1 MKKYIEALTR
11 CKLFDGMAPNEIEA
25 AVGCLGGQVKN
36 CPRDSAILRAGDNL
50 RRVGILLSGSMAVV
64 REDYLGNKTI
74 LTKLQPGE
82 LFAEV
87 FVCAGVERS
96 PVDVFCTS
104 DCRILTLDYGKII
117 SPQGDRCSFHSR
129 LVGNMLGI
137 VAGKA
142 LAMSRRTEILSCR
155 TIRDKLMTYLTIQ
168 AGQSDSCTIPFSRQE
183 LADFLCTDRSALSR
197 ELGRMQN
204 QGLLRFKGNRFTLLR
219 QQLYRKHM
227 PAD

>member
-25 AVGCLGGQVKN
+25 AVGCLGGQVKIY
-36 CPRDSAILRAGDNL
+36 PRDSAILRVGDDL
-50 RRVGILLSGSMAVV
+50 RRVGILLSGSVAVV

-74 LTKLQPGE
+74 VTKLQPGE

-87 FVCAGVERS
+87 FVCAGVESS
-96 PVDVFCTS
+96 PVDIFCTG

-117 SPQGDRCSFHSR
+117 SPQGDRCGFHSR
-129 LVGNMLGI
+129 LLGNMLGI
-137 VAGKA
+137 VADKA

-197 ELGRMQN
+197 ELGRMQD
-204 QGLLRFKGNRFTLLR
+204 QGLLRFNGNRFTLLPHPSGY
-219 QQLYRKHM
+219 L
-227 PAD
+227 PSG